1 MLAVVGATL
10 RFDNSKTRVAA
21 ATIEHRM
28 RLIEFTETGGED
40 EMLVAGNV
48 LVANKQHV
56 VLEQRGENFG
66 YDRLIEGLGQ
76 IDAFDKN
83 SEVWRIPFGL
93 DDLLAHHNTPL
104 FSVAALR
111 GIALLFPDRLLG
123 TIENTGNNTA
133 CIPRGSPDS
142 NH

>member
-1 MLAVVGATL
+1 L
-10 RFDNSKTRVAA
+10 RINSTWYSSSAA
-21 ATIEHRM
+21 KISAMT
-28 RLIEFTETGGED
+28 D
-40 EMLVAGNV
+40 SS
-48 LVANKQHV
+48 
-56 VLEQRGENFG
+56 RGWA
-66 YDRLIEGLGQ
+66 Q
-76 IDAFDKN
+76 IDPFDKN
-83 SEVWRIPFGL
+83 SEVWRTPFGL